1 MKVLTT
7 KEELLSL
14 PKNTKLYHINKNNVS
29 IYEFLTQHTH
39 NPEYVFLVEIVSM
52 DAPKFYINSM
62 LDGNWYI
69 GESQDSDWSEIY
81 DKLIN
86 YHLELVETYRKRKE
100 RYNHLTDE
108 QNDNKEIVE

>member
-1 MKVLTT
+1 MKVLTS

-14 PKNTKLYHINKNNVS
+14 PKSTKLYHINRSNIG

-39 NPEYVFLVEIVSM
+39 NPEYVFLVDIMSM

-69 GESQDSDWSEIY
+69 EESQDSDWSEIY

-86 YHLELVETYRKRKE
+86 YHLELVETYRKMKE
-100 RYNHLTDE
+100 KYNHLIAE

>member
-14 PKNTKLYHINKNNVS
+14 PKNTKLYHINKHNIN
-29 IYEFLTQHTH
+29 IYEFLTQYTH
-39 NPEYVFLVEIVSM
+39 NPEYVFLVDIVSM

-62 LDGNWYI
+62 LNSNWYI
-69 GESQDSDWSEIY
+69 EESQDSDWSEIY

-86 YHLELVETYRKRKE
+86 YHLELVDIYRKMKE
-100 RYNHLTDE
+100 KYNHLTAK